1 MYTRWSPE
9 LKSWLNRPGTQALQ
23 LGDFDYHVT
32 AGAHQKVLLS
42 IAPDIDSIIENGN
55 VQKRSKKSTAALC
68 TVDGVEFFAK
78 HVRFTEKKFLFRLRY
93 FVSPSRSYWT
103 AVVADHLER
112 AGLHTPKVLAAGDRR
127 QMGLVSDSYI
137 ITEALKG
144 TQTADNALKTQP
156 NSLDLLVRSGQLLRR
171 LHDSGMAHGD
181 IKLPNFYVQGDDM
194 GFWDLDS
201 AMLFAH
207 GTPLKWKTRD
217 LGRLLSSFIYIVD
230 NMAETDDS
238 FFNIEHF
245 GEVLANAY
253 EIDSSCFMN
262 DLYSYWL
269 KKLTLKHPIKGS
281 KQ

>member
-9 LKSWLNRPGTQALQ
+9 LKSWLNCPGTQALQ

-112 AGLHTPKVLAAGDRR
+112 EGLHTPKVLAAGDRR

>member
-23 LGDFDYHVT
+23 LCDFDYHVT
-32 AGAHQKVLLS
+32 AGAHQKVLLA
-42 IAPDIDSIIENGN
+42 IAPDIDNIIENGN

-144 TQTADNALKTQP
+144 AQTADNALKMQP